1 MTTDMRAS
9 SSTKR
14 AVLTALLQDGAQTA
28 KIVVDPNLLGEQ
40 AVHGFPD
47 FIVERYPA
55 GIPLDLNP
63 RWPLDL
69 DLDGD
74 RGGLRVSLSFRG
86 VVYRCRVSW
95 RAIAIIGVGFGG
107 VTWEHEVES
116 EPPEPPG
123 DKEKTGKHLRT
134 TGHLRIVK

>member
-1 MTTDMRAS
+1 MTSNTRAS
-9 SSTKR
+9 SATKR
-14 AVLTALLQDGAQTA
+14 AVLGELLREGSQTA
-28 KIVVDPNLLGEQ
+28 KIVVDPNLLGEP
-40 AVHGFPD
+40 ALHGFPD

-86 VVYRCRVSW
+86 VVYRCRVPW

-107 VTWEHEVES
+107 VTWEHEAEG
-116 EPPEPPG
+116 EPPEPPS
-123 DKEKTGKHLRT
+123 DSEKARRQLRT
-134 TGHLRIVK
+134 TGHLRVVK

>member
-1 MTTDMRAS
+1 MSKSRS
-9 SSTKR
+9 SSSSKR
-14 AVLTALLQDGAQTA
+14 AVLTELLVAGGQTA
-28 KIVVDPNLLGEQ
+28 KIVVDPNQIGEP

-47 FIVERYPA
+47 FIVDRYPA

-86 VVYRCRVSW
+86 VVYRCRVPW

-107 VTWEHEVES
+107 VTWEHETE
-116 EPPEPPG
+116 EPPEPP
-123 DKEKTGKHLRT
+123 EEERERTELRT

>member
-1 MTTDMRAS
+1 MSGKSRTS
-9 SSTKR
+9 SNTKR
-14 AVLTALLQDGAQTA
+14 AVLTELLDQGGQTA
-28 KIVVDPNLLGEQ
+28 KIVVDPNQLGEPSI
-40 AVHGFPD
+40 HGFPD

-86 VVYRCRVSW
+86 VVYRCRVPW

-107 VTWEHEVES
+107 VTWEHEVED
-116 EPPEPPG
+116 PPEPPEE
-123 DKEKTGKHLRT
+123 EKREMQRT
-134 TGHLRIVK
+134 TGHLRVVK